1 MSAGAVPDVAPP
13 DRPRAPPSGSAA
25 GLGFGSGLGLVAANM
40 IGSGVF
46 LSAGFMAQQLGPGA
60 ILLAWLLGTL
70 IALAGARAYAE
81 VAHFVPRSGGEYR
94 YLSDL
99 LHPVLG
105 TLAGWAS
112 LLIGFSAP
120 IAVAALAAGHFTRTL
135 MPAVSP
141 YAVAVGLIVAL
152 TAAHAGGFVLSRR
165 TQDGLVLV
173 KAILLVGFVIVGLA
187 HAPVG
192 WPAWQAPSPP
202 AGSMVP
208 AFITSLFFVAFA
220 FSGWN
225 AAAYAAGEFAHPR
238 RDVPRAMMLGCG
250 LVGTLYMAVNWVFVA
265 SITPERASVV
275 LAYESRRVTLGHL
288 VMQDALGTAGGAA
301 MSVLTIIAFI
311 SSMSAMTF
319 VGPRVYAAMARD
331 GHLPAF
337 LAGREEK
344 PPAASV
350 ILQGALALVL
360 LFTQRL
366 QQVLANVG
374 GVLTLFTALVAL
386 ALLRLRLERAPG
398 REVPSTGSLLAAGV
412 YVTASAVM
420 LYYGFRTQSQLLL
433 WVLAVFAATAAFSVW
448 RWLARRS
455 PPAA

>member
-1 MSAGAVPDVAPP
+1 TQPADRETTPAGPSP
-13 DRPRAPPSGSAA
+13 RPAA

-60 ILLAWLLGTL
+60 ILLAWLIGTL

-81 VAHFVPRSGGEYR
+81 VAQLVPRSGGEYR

-120 IAVAALAAGHFTRTL
+120 IAVAALAAGHFMRTL
-135 MPAVSP
+135 VPAASP
-141 YAVAVGLIVAL
+141 YVVATALIVLL
-152 TAAHAGGFVLSRR
+152 TAAHAGGFRLSRR

-173 KAILLVGFVIVGLA
+173 KAALLVAFVVVGLA

-192 WPAWQAPSPP
+192 WPAWSPPSPP
-202 AGSMVP
+202 EGSVVP
-208 AFITSLFFVAFA
+208 AFVTSLFFVAFA

-225 AAAYAAGEFAHPR
+225 AAAYAAGEFARPR
-238 RDVPRAMMLGCG
+238 QDVPRAMMLGCG
-250 LVGTLYMAVNWVFVA
+250 LVGTLYMAVNWVFVS
-265 SITPERASVV
+265 SIPPDRASVV

-288 VMQDALGTAGGAA
+288 VMQDALGPAGGAA
-301 MSVLTIIAFI
+301 MSVLTIVAFI

-331 GHLPAF
+331 GHLPAS
-337 LAGREEK
+337 LAGTSAT

-350 ILQGALALVL
+350 VLQGALALVL
-360 LFTQRL
+360 LFTHRL
-366 QQVLANVG
+366 QHVLQNVG
-374 GVLTLFTALVAL
+374 GILTLFNALVAL
-386 ALLRLRLERAPG
+386 SLFRVRFAARPG
-398 REVPSTGSLLAAGV
+398 EPRPSGGSLFAAAV
-412 YVTASAVM
+412 YVVTSTVM
-420 LYYGFRTQSQLLL
+420 LYFGLRAQVQLLA
-433 WVLAVFAATAAFSVW
+433 WVLAVMAAAGAFQAW
-448 RWLARRS
+448 RWASRRR
-455 PPAA
+455 

>member
-1 MSAGAVPDVAPP
+1 
-13 DRPRAPPSGSAA
+13 
-25 GLGFGSGLGLVAANM
+25 M

-46 LSAGFMAQQLGPGA
+46 LSAGFMAQELGPGA
-60 ILLAWLLGTL
+60 ILLAWVVGTL

-81 VAHFVPRSGGEYR
+81 VAQIIPRSGGEYR

-120 IAVAALAAGHFTRTL
+120 IAVAALAAGHFTKTL
-135 MPAVSP
+135 LPGAVP
-141 YAVAVGLIVAL
+141 HVVATGLIVLL
-152 TAAHAGGFVLSRR
+152 TAAHAGGFRLSRR

-173 KAILLVGFVIVGLA
+173 KAALLAGFVAVGVA
-187 HAPVG
+187 YAPLS
-192 WPAWQAPSPP
+192 WPAWTPPSPP
-202 AGSMVP
+202 AGSVVP
-208 AFITSLFFVAFA
+208 AFVTSLFFVAFA

-238 RDVPRAMMLGCG
+238 RDVPRAMMLGCI
-250 LVGTLYMAVNWVFVA
+250 LVGTLYLAVNWVFVS

-288 VMQDALGTAGGAA
+288 VMQDALGTGGGAA
-301 MSVLTIIAFI
+301 MSVLTIVAFV

-319 VGPRVYAAMARD
+319 VGPRVYSAMARD

-337 LAGREEK
+337 LAGPGEA
-344 PPAASV
+344 PPAASIV
-350 ILQGALALVL
+350 LQGALALVL
-360 LFTQRL
+360 LYTHQL

-374 GVLTLFTALVAL
+374 GILTLFSALVAL
-386 ALLRLRLERAPG
+386 SLFRARSTAPG
-398 REVPSTGSLLAAGV
+398 GRRPGMASLVAAAV
-412 YVTASAVM
+412 YVATSAVL
-420 LYYGFRTQSQLLL
+420 LYIGFRTQAQLLT
-433 WVLAVFAATAAFSVW
+433 WVVAVMAAAALFQGW
-448 RWLARRS
+448 RWASRTR
-455 PPAA
+455 